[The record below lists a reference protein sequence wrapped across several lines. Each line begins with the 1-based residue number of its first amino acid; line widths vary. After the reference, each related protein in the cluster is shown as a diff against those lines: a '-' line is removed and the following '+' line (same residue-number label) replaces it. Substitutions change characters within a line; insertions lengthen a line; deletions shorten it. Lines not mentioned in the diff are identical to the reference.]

1 MSELEALYAV
11 LARPD
16 FSPCAGCTA
25 CCEGAWML
33 AGEAARARAL
43 EPGAVALEE
52 GVAFLGGG
60 GRCPWLG
67 EAGCARYAARPL
79 DCRLFPL
86 DLVEHE
92 GALWWC
98 VFQSCVK
105 PDELAERLVPLI
117 DQLEP
122 HLSPAVI
129 AEFEAQI
136 RVTKA
141 RYPAYAGGSYRLIR
155 PLAPASCERP
165 ARR

>member
-1 MSELEALYAV
+1 MSGLEALYAV

-25 CCEGAWML
+25 CCEGAWL
-33 AGEAARARAL
+33 HAEEAGRARAL
-43 EPGAVALEE
+43 DPASVVEEE
-52 GVAFLGGG
+52 GVAFLGAG

-67 EAGCARYAARPL
+67 AGGCGRYAARPL

-86 DLVEHE
+86 DIVEHE

-105 PDELAERLVPLI
+105 PAELASRLVPLI
-117 DQLEP
+117 DALEAALTP
-122 HLSPAVI
+122 PLLA
-129 AEFEAQI
+129 AFEEQI

-141 RYPAYAGGSYRLIR
+141 RYPAYAAGAYGLVRALRPRACDPLLGG
-155 PLAPASCERP
+155 
-165 ARR
+165 